1 MIVFLYASNQGVE
14 SALSRARHTVG
25 LNSSIDILTTYNTN
39 FWIKCIYIFSNC
51 IFFKREGSVSSN
63 NGSDMETLSPDKGG
77 NHEVCPP
84 KSHEKEISEEGD
96 PTPMSTQV
104 LTQMVKDVVNDGV
117 KETIQKTQN

>member
-1 MIVFLYASNQGVE
+1 M
-14 SALSRARHTVG
+14 
-25 LNSSIDILTTYNTN
+25 
-39 FWIKCIYIFSNC
+39 
-51 IFFKREGSVSSN
+51 SSN

-117 KETIQKTQN
+117 KETIQKTQNENVKIQIHGNVSKGKIKLHRKEKGK